1 LWALVEI
8 HQALK
13 ENTGLEELNVKAN
26 DIEVDAEEI
35 LCEIVSH
42 KPVFALIF
50 D

>member
-1 LWALVEI
+1 VFET

-26 DIEVDAEEI
+26 DIELDAKEM

-42 KPVFALIF
+42 KPVFALTF
-50 D
+50 H